1 LEKLLNNSEDIDH
14 IINQSQNKFR
24 KKFIFGLTFLLLLI
38 IIYIAWFLFGNSKD
52 SSQEIVYIEH
62 VVGRGTIADLLIASG
77 STEIDKKINLSFG
90 TNGEILKVNVKEGD
104 LVKEDQLIA
113 ELNSYDL
120 ENALERS
127 KIQLEKLK
135 IQLEKL
141 KDYPSQ
147 EEIKSAQYL
156 VSQAENNLKQL
167 NDFPSDEQLKAAE
180 ELVTLAEANYILAKN
195 NYNELINPTDS
206 QLSNIDKL
214 IVQAEY
220 TLSNANL
227 QLDNSKINQEAKKI
241 VLIETINTYC
251 DNEELPNRGDVCNG
265 DFTKIPF
272 PKSITDAI
280 IDKIFTCCNANPTE
294 MDLSKT
300 LISANADYSSSIE
313 QVIVSQNQIDSS
325 SASLIDVQIIKE
337 KLLNPSQ
344 EDIDR
349 LSKLETQTK
358 ENLDRRLLSLEDI
371 KSGTDPDEITLAEEN
386 LKKTQLSLENV
397 KKGTDKNDLLSQQN
411 DISIQQYLV
420 SQAEENLL
428 KTKLFASFEGQISS
442 INYKEGEFI
451 GSGQS
456 FVTLTDPLSTQMNIV
471 ASEAEFIEIEEGM
484 YGIVALDSMPES
496 PLIIQVTSI
505 LEVPNVQQGVV
516 TYPVTARFIQGFEI
530 ITVIGNFA
538 PLIQSLAGSIDP
550 SSIPSFGQSDNT
562 SGNRPNRMEGLDFSN
577 LNKTAQQG
585 IISNFLSGSL
595 PAEGMNGTVTLL
607 QKSVQ
612 DVLIVPSTAI
622 VVEKGIAKVITS
634 SNSSGVEYK
643 EVKTGLTD
651 GENTEIIEGLL
662 EGDSIFIKT
671 IVDIETTND
680 QKEMKSIDELTEGS
694 PRGGPPPRGGR

>member
-1 LEKLLNNSEDIDH
+1 MNNSEDIDH
-14 IINQSQNKFR
+14 IIKQSQNKFG
-24 KKFIFGLTFLLLLI
+24 KKFIFGFTILLLLI
-38 IIYIAWFLFGNSKD
+38 IIYFAWFWFGNSKD

-90 TNGEILKVNVKEGD
+90 TNGEILKVSVNEGD
-104 LVKEDQLIA
+104 KVNKDQLIA

-141 KDYPSQ
+141 NAYPSQ

-167 NDFPSDEQLKAAE
+167 KDFPSDEQLKAAE
-180 ELVTLAEANYILAKN
+180 ELVSQAEANYILATN

-272 PKSITDAI
+272 SKSITDAI
-280 IDKIFTCCNANPTE
+280 IDKIFTCCKANSTE
-294 MDLSKT
+294 MELSKT
-300 LISANADYSSSIE
+300 LISANADYSSSID
-313 QVIVSQNQIDSS
+313 QVIVSQNQIDST
-325 SASLIDVQIIKE
+325 SASLIDVQITKE
-337 KLLNPSQ
+337 NLLDPSQ

-349 LSKLETQTK
+349 LSKLETQAK

-371 KSGTDPDEITLAEEN
+371 KSGTDPDEISLAEEN
-386 LKKTQLSLENV
+386 LAKTQLSLETV
-397 KKGTDKNDLLSQQN
+397 KKGTEENDLLSQQN
-411 DISIQQYLV
+411 DIAIQEYLV
-420 SQAEENLL
+420 LQAEENLS

-442 INYKEGEFI
+442 INFKEGEFI

-496 PLIIQVTSI
+496 PLIIQVMSI

-538 PLIQSLAGSIDP
+538 PLLQSLAGSIDP

-562 SGNRPNRMEGLDFSN
+562 DANRRNRMEGFDFNNLD
-577 LNKTAQQG
+577 KTAQQG
-585 IISNFLSGSL
+585 IISNFLSSTL

-622 VVEKGIAKVITS
+622 VVQRGIAKVITS
-634 SNSSGVEYK
+634 TNSSGVEYK

-651 GENTEIIEGLL
+651 GENTEIIDGLL

-671 IVDIETTND
+671 IVDIKSTND
-680 QKEMKSIDELTEGS
+680 KKEMKSIDELTEGP

>member
-1 LEKLLNNSEDIDH
+1 MNNSEDIDH
-14 IINQSQNKFR
+14 IIKQSQNKFG
-24 KKFIFGLTFLLLLI
+24 KKIIFGFTILLLLI
-38 IIYIAWFLFGNSKD
+38 IIYLAWFWLGNSKD

-90 TNGEILKVNVKEGD
+90 TNGEILKVSVNEGD
-104 LVKEDQLIA
+104 QVNKDQLIA

-141 KDYPSQ
+141 NAYPSQ

-167 NDFPSDEQLKAAE
+167 KDFPSDEQLKAAE
-180 ELVTLAEANYILAKN
+180 ELVSQAEANYILATN

-272 PKSITDAI
+272 SKSITDAI
-280 IDKIFTCCNANPTE
+280 IDKIFTCCKANSTE
-294 MDLSKT
+294 MELSKT
-300 LISANADYSSSIE
+300 LISANADYSSSID
-313 QVIVSQNQIDSS
+313 QVIVSQNQIDST
-325 SASLIDVQIIKE
+325 SASLIDVQITKE
-337 KLLNPSQ
+337 NLLDPSQ

-349 LSKLETQTK
+349 LSKLETQAK

-371 KSGTDPDEITLAEEN
+371 KSGTDPDEISLAEEN
-386 LKKTQLSLENV
+386 LAKTQLSLETV
-397 KKGTDKNDLLSQQN
+397 KKGTEENDLLSQQN
-411 DISIQQYLV
+411 DIAIQEYLV
-420 SQAEENLL
+420 SQAEENLS

-442 INYKEGEFI
+442 INFKEGEFI

-496 PLIIQVTSI
+496 PLIIQVMSI

-538 PLIQSLAGSIDP
+538 PLLQSLAGSIDP

-562 SGNRPNRMEGLDFSN
+562 DANRRNRMEGFDFNNLD
-577 LNKTAQQG
+577 KTAQQG
-585 IISNFLSGSL
+585 IISNFLSSTL

-622 VVEKGIAKVITS
+622 VVQRGIAKVITS
-634 SNSSGVEYK
+634 TNSSGVEYK

-651 GENTEIIEGLL
+651 GENTEIIDGLL

-671 IVDIETTND
+671 IVDIKSTND
-680 QKEMKSIDELTEGS
+680 KKEMKSIDELTEGP

>member
-1 LEKLLNNSEDIDH
+1 MNNSEDIDH
-14 IINQSQNKFR
+14 IINQSQNKFG
-24 KKFIFGLTFLLLLI
+24 KKFIFGLTILLFLI
-38 IIYIAWFLFGNSKD
+38 IIYLAWIWFGNSKD

-104 LVKEDQLIA
+104 QVNKDQLIA
-113 ELNSYDL
+113 ELDSYDL

-141 KDYPSQ
+141 NAYPSQ
-147 EEIKSAQYL
+147 EEINSAQYL

-167 NDFPSDEQLKAAE
+167 KDFPSDEQLKAAE
-180 ELVTLAEANYILAKN
+180 ELVSQAEANYILAKN
-195 NYNELINPTDS
+195 NYDELINPTDN

-227 QLDNSKINQEAKKI
+227 QLDNSKINQESKKI

-265 DFTKIPF
+265 DFSKIPF
-272 PKSITDAI
+272 SKSITDAI

-349 LSKLETQTK
+349 LSKLETQAK

-397 KKGTDKNDLLSQQN
+397 KNGTDKNDLLSQQN

-442 INYKEGEFI
+442 INFKEGEFI

-484 YGIVALDSMPES
+484 FGIVALDSMPES

-505 LEVPNVQQGVV
+505 LEVPNVQQGIV

-562 SGNRPNRMEGLDFSN
+562 SGTRPNRMEGFDFSN
-577 LNKTAQQG
+577 LDMSAQQG

-612 DVLIVPSTAI
+612 DVLIVPSKAI

-671 IVDIETTND
+671 IADIQSTD
-680 QKEMKSIDELTEGS
+680 DKKEMKSIEELTEGS
-694 PRGGPPPRGGR
+694 PRGGPPSRGGR

>member
-1 LEKLLNNSEDIDH
+1 
-14 IINQSQNKFR
+14 
-24 KKFIFGLTFLLLLI
+24 LI
-38 IIYIAWFLFGNSKD
+38 IIYLAWFWFSNSKD

-104 LVKEDQLIA
+104 QVNKDQLIA

-141 KDYPSQ
+141 NAYPSQ
-147 EEIKSAQYL
+147 EEINSAQYL

-167 NDFPSDEQLKAAE
+167 KDFPSDEQLKAAK

-325 SASLIDVQIIKE
+325 SASLIDVQITKE

-349 LSKLETQTK
+349 LSKLETQAK

-680 QKEMKSIDELTEGS
+680 QKEMKSIDELTEGP

>member
-1 LEKLLNNSEDIDH
+1 MNNSEDIDH
-14 IINQSQNKFR
+14 IIKQSQNKFG
-24 KKFIFGLTFLLLLI
+24 KKFIFGFTILLLLI
-38 IIYIAWFLFGNSKD
+38 IIYFAWFWFGNSKD

-90 TNGEILKVNVKEGD
+90 TNGEILKVSVNEGD
-104 LVKEDQLIA
+104 QVNKDQLIA

-141 KDYPSQ
+141 NAYPSQ

-167 NDFPSDEQLKAAE
+167 KDFPSDEQLKAAE
-180 ELVTLAEANYILAKN
+180 ELVSQAEANYILATN

-272 PKSITDAI
+272 SKSITDAI
-280 IDKIFTCCNANPTE
+280 IDKIFTCCNANSTE
-294 MDLSKT
+294 MELSKT
-300 LISANADYSSSIE
+300 LISANADYSSSID
-313 QVIVSQNQIDSS
+313 QVIVSQNQIDST
-325 SASLIDVQIIKE
+325 SASLIDVQITKE
-337 KLLNPSQ
+337 NLLDPSQ

-349 LSKLETQTK
+349 LSKLETQAK

-371 KSGTDPDEITLAEEN
+371 KSGTDPDEISLAEEN
-386 LKKTQLSLENV
+386 LAKTQLSLETV
-397 KKGTDKNDLLSQQN
+397 KKGTEENDLLSQQN
-411 DISIQQYLV
+411 DIAIQEYLV
-420 SQAEENLL
+420 SQAEENLS

-442 INYKEGEFI
+442 INFKEGEFI

-496 PLIIQVTSI
+496 PLIIQVMSI

-538 PLIQSLAGSIDP
+538 PLLQSLAGSIDP

-562 SGNRPNRMEGLDFSN
+562 DANRRNRMEGFDFNNLD
-577 LNKTAQQG
+577 KTAQQG
-585 IISNFLSGSL
+585 IISNFLSSTL

-622 VVEKGIAKVITS
+622 VVQRGIAKVITS
-634 SNSSGVEYK
+634 TNSSGVEYK

-651 GENTEIIEGLL
+651 GENTEIIDGLL

-671 IVDIETTND
+671 IVDIKSTND
-680 QKEMKSIDELTEGS
+680 KKEMKSIDELTEGPS
-694 PRGGPPPRGGR
+694 RGGPPPRGGR

>member
-1 LEKLLNNSEDIDH
+1 VNNSEDIDH
-14 IINQSQNKFR
+14 IIKQSQNKFG
-24 KKFIFGLTFLLLLI
+24 KKFIFGFTILLLLI
-38 IIYIAWFLFGNSKD
+38 IIYFAWFWFGNSKD

-90 TNGEILKVNVKEGD
+90 TNGEILKVSVNEGD
-104 LVKEDQLIA
+104 QVNKDQLIA

-141 KDYPSQ
+141 NAYPSQ

-167 NDFPSDEQLKAAE
+167 KDFPSDEQLKAAE
-180 ELVTLAEANYILAKN
+180 ELVSQAEANYILATN

-272 PKSITDAI
+272 SKSITDAI
-280 IDKIFTCCNANPTE
+280 IDKIFTCCNANSTE
-294 MDLSKT
+294 MELSKT
-300 LISANADYSSSIE
+300 LISANADYSSSID
-313 QVIVSQNQIDSS
+313 QVIVSQNQIDST
-325 SASLIDVQIIKE
+325 SASLIDVQITKE
-337 KLLNPSQ
+337 NLLDPSQ

-349 LSKLETQTK
+349 LSKLETQAK

-371 KSGTDPDEITLAEEN
+371 KSGTDPDEISLAEEN
-386 LKKTQLSLENV
+386 LAKTQLSLETV
-397 KKGTDKNDLLSQQN
+397 KKGTEENDLLSQQN
-411 DISIQQYLV
+411 DIAIQEYLV
-420 SQAEENLL
+420 SQAEENLS

-442 INYKEGEFI
+442 INFKEGEFI

-496 PLIIQVTSI
+496 PLIIQVMSI

-538 PLIQSLAGSIDP
+538 PLLQSLAGSIDP

-562 SGNRPNRMEGLDFSN
+562 DANRRNRMEGFDFNNLD
-577 LNKTAQQG
+577 KTAQQG
-585 IISNFLSGSL
+585 IISNFLSSTL

-622 VVEKGIAKVITS
+622 VVQRGIAKVITS
-634 SNSSGVEYK
+634 TNSSGVEYK

-651 GENTEIIEGLL
+651 GENTEIIDGLL

-671 IVDIETTND
+671 IVDIKSTND
-680 QKEMKSIDELTEGS
+680 KKEMKSIDELTEGP

>member
-1 LEKLLNNSEDIDH
+1 MDNSEDIDQ
-14 IINQSQNKFR
+14 IINQSQKKFG
-24 KKFIFGLTFLLLLI
+24 KKFIFGFSISLLLI
-38 IIYIAWFLFGNSKD
+38 ISYLAWFWLGNSKD
-52 SSQEIVYIEH
+52 NSQEIVYIEH
-62 VVGRGTIADLLIASG
+62 VVDRGTIADLLIASG

-104 LVKEDQLIA
+104 LVKESQLLA

-127 KIQLEKLK
+127 KIQLENLK

-141 KDYPSQ
+141 KAFPSQ
-147 EEIKSAQYL
+147 EEIESAQYL

-167 NDFPSDEQLKAAE
+167 KDFPSEEQLKSAAE
-180 ELVTLAEANYILAKN
+180 LVSQAEANYILAKK
-195 NYNELINPTDS
+195 NYNELVNPTAI
-206 QLSNIDKL
+206 QLSNIEKL
-214 IVQAEY
+214 IIQAEY
-220 TLSNANL
+220 TLSNADL
-227 QLDNSKINQEAKKI
+227 QLDNAKINQEAKKI

-251 DNEELPNRGDVCNG
+251 DNENLPNRSDVCSG

-272 PKSITDAI
+272 TKTITDAI
-280 IDKIFTCCNANPTE
+280 IDEIFTCCKADSTE

-300 LISANADYSSSIE
+300 LISANTDYSSSIE
-313 QVIVSQNQIDSS
+313 QIIVSQNQIDSS
-325 SASLIDVQIIKE
+325 SASLIDVQITKE

-344 EDIDR
+344 ADIDR
-349 LSKLETQTK
+349 LSKLETQAK

-371 KSGTDPDEITLAEEN
+371 KSGTDPDEIALAEEN

-397 KKGTDKNDLLSQQN
+397 KKGTDENDLLSQQN

-420 SQAEENLL
+420 SQAEENLS

-442 INYKEGEFI
+442 INFKEGEFV

-456 FVTLTDPLSTQMNIV
+456 FVTLTDPLSTQMNII
-471 ASEAEFIEIEEGM
+471 ASEAEFIEMEEGM

-496 PLIIQVTSI
+496 PLIIQVMSI

-538 PLIQSLAGSIDP
+538 PLLESLAGSMGAGMLEGMMP
-550 SSIPSFGQSDNT
+550 AG
-562 SGNRPNRMEGLDFSN
+562 MEGRMSAMRERSSGGTGGFN
-577 LNKTAQQG
+577 LNNL
-585 IISNFLSGSL
+585 SSDSPLLSFLSNEL

-612 DVLIVPSTAI
+612 DVLIVPSSAI
-622 VVEKGIAKVITS
+622 VLEKGITKVITS
-634 SNSSGVEYK
+634 TNSSGIEYK

-651 GENTEIIEGLL
+651 GENTEIINGLL

-671 IVDIETTND
+671 IADIKSTND
-680 QKEMKSIDELTEGS
+680 DKEMKSIDELTEGP

>member
-1 LEKLLNNSEDIDH
+1 MNNSEDIDH
-14 IINQSQNKFR
+14 IIKQSQNKFG
-24 KKFIFGLTFLLLLI
+24 KKFIFGFTILLLLI
-38 IIYIAWFLFGNSKD
+38 IIYFAWFWFGTSKD

-90 TNGEILKVNVKEGD
+90 TNGEILKVSVNEGD
-104 LVKEDQLIA
+104 QVNKDQLIA

-141 KDYPSQ
+141 NAYPSQ

-167 NDFPSDEQLKAAE
+167 KDFPSDEQLKAAE
-180 ELVTLAEANYILAKN
+180 ELVSQAEANYILATN

-272 PKSITDAI
+272 SKSITDAI
-280 IDKIFTCCNANPTE
+280 IDKIFTCCNANSTE
-294 MDLSKT
+294 MELSKT
-300 LISANADYSSSIE
+300 LISANADYSSSID
-313 QVIVSQNQIDSS
+313 QVIVSQNQIDST
-325 SASLIDVQIIKE
+325 SASLIDVQITKE
-337 KLLNPSQ
+337 NLLDPSQ

-349 LSKLETQTK
+349 LSKLETQAK

-371 KSGTDPDEITLAEEN
+371 KSGTDPNEISLAEEN
-386 LKKTQLSLENV
+386 LAKTQLSLETV
-397 KKGTDKNDLLSQQN
+397 KKGTEENDLLSQQN
-411 DISIQQYLV
+411 DIAIQEYLV
-420 SQAEENLL
+420 SQAEENLS

-442 INYKEGEFI
+442 INFKEGEFI

-496 PLIIQVTSI
+496 PLIIQVMSI

-538 PLIQSLAGSIDP
+538 PLLQSLAGSIDP

-562 SGNRPNRMEGLDFSN
+562 DANRRNRMEGFDFNNLD
-577 LNKTAQQG
+577 KTAQQG
-585 IISNFLSGSL
+585 IISNFLSSTL

-622 VVEKGIAKVITS
+622 VVQRGIAKVITS
-634 SNSSGVEYK
+634 TNSSGVEYK

-651 GENTEIIEGLL
+651 GENTEIIDGLL

-671 IVDIETTND
+671 IVDIKSTND
-680 QKEMKSIDELTEGS
+680 KKEMKSIDELTEGP

>member
-325 SASLIDVQIIKE
+325 SASLIDVQITKE

-349 LSKLETQTK
+349 LSKLETQAK

>member
-1 LEKLLNNSEDIDH
+1 MNNSEDIDH
-14 IINQSQNKFR
+14 IINQSQNKFG
-24 KKFIFGLTFLLLLI
+24 KKFIFSLTILFLLI
-38 IIYIAWFLFGNSKD
+38 IIYLAWFWFGNSKD

-90 TNGEILKVNVKEGD
+90 TNGEILKVSVKEGD
-104 LVKEDQLIA
+104 QVNKDQLIA

-127 KIQLEKLK
+127 KIQLEKSK

-141 KDYPSQ
+141 NAYPSQ

-167 NDFPSDEQLKAAE
+167 SDFPSDEQLKAAE
-180 ELVTLAEANYILAKN
+180 ELVSQAEANYILAKN
-195 NYNELINPTDS
+195 NYDELINPTDN

-227 QLDNSKINQEAKKI
+227 QLDNSKINQESKKI

-272 PKSITDAI
+272 SKSITDAI
-280 IDKIFTCCNANPTE
+280 IDKIFTCCNAISTE
-294 MDLSKT
+294 MELSKT

-337 KLLNPSQ
+337 NLLNPSQ
-344 EDIDR
+344 DDIDR
-349 LSKLETQTK
+349 LSKLETQAK

-371 KSGTDPDEITLAEEN
+371 KSGTDPDEISLAEEN
-386 LKKTQLSLENV
+386 LMKSQLSLETV
-397 KKGTDKNDLLSQQN
+397 KKGTEENDLLSQQN
-411 DISIQQYLV
+411 DIAIQEYLV
-420 SQAEENLL
+420 SQAEENLS

-442 INYKEGEFI
+442 INFKEGEFI

-496 PLIIQVTSI
+496 PLIIQVMSI

-562 SGNRPNRMEGLDFSN
+562 DANRRNIMEGFDFTNLD
-577 LNKTAQQG
+577 KTAQQG
-585 IISNFLSGSL
+585 IISNFLSSTL

-622 VVEKGIAKVITS
+622 VVEKGITKVITS
-634 SNSSGVEYK
+634 TNPSGIEYK

-651 GENTEIIEGLL
+651 GENTEIIDGLL

-671 IVDIETTND
+671 IVDIKSTND
-680 QKEMKSIDELTEGS
+680 KKEMKSIDELTEGP

>member
-1 LEKLLNNSEDIDH
+1 MNNSEDIDH
-14 IINQSQNKFR
+14 IIKQSQNKFG
-24 KKFIFGLTFLLLLI
+24 KKFIFGFTILLLLI
-38 IIYIAWFLFGNSKD
+38 IIYLAWFWFGNSKD

-90 TNGEILKVNVKEGD
+90 TNGEILKVSVNEGD
-104 LVKEDQLIA
+104 QVNKDQLIA

-141 KDYPSQ
+141 NAYPSQ

-167 NDFPSDEQLKAAE
+167 KDFPSDEQLKAAE
-180 ELVTLAEANYILAKN
+180 ELVSQAEANYILATN

-272 PKSITDAI
+272 SKSITDAI
-280 IDKIFTCCNANPTE
+280 IDKIFTCCNANSTE
-294 MDLSKT
+294 MELSKT
-300 LISANADYSSSIE
+300 LISANADYSSSID
-313 QVIVSQNQIDSS
+313 QVIVSQNQIDST
-325 SASLIDVQIIKE
+325 SASLIDVQITKE
-337 KLLNPSQ
+337 NLLDPSQ

-349 LSKLETQTK
+349 LSKLETQAK

-371 KSGTDPDEITLAEEN
+371 KSGTDPDEISLAEEN
-386 LKKTQLSLENV
+386 LAKTQLSLETV
-397 KKGTDKNDLLSQQN
+397 KKGTEENDLLSQQN
-411 DISIQQYLV
+411 DIAIQEYLV
-420 SQAEENLL
+420 SQAEENLS

-442 INYKEGEFI
+442 INFKEGEFI

-496 PLIIQVTSI
+496 PLIIQVMSI

-538 PLIQSLAGSIDP
+538 PLLQSLAGSIDP

-562 SGNRPNRMEGLDFSN
+562 DANRRNRMEGFDFNNLD
-577 LNKTAQQG
+577 KTAQQG
-585 IISNFLSGSL
+585 LISNFLSSTL

-622 VVEKGIAKVITS
+622 VVQRGIAKVITS
-634 SNSSGVEYK
+634 TNSSGVEYK

-651 GENTEIIEGLL
+651 GENTEIIDGLL

-671 IVDIETTND
+671 IVDIKSTND
-680 QKEMKSIDELTEGS
+680 KKEMKSIDELTEGP

>member
-1 LEKLLNNSEDIDH
+1 MNNSEDIDH
-14 IINQSQNKFR
+14 IIKQSQNKFG
-24 KKFIFGLTFLLLLI
+24 KKFIFGFTILLLLI
-38 IIYIAWFLFGNSKD
+38 IIYFAWFWFGNSKD

-90 TNGEILKVNVKEGD
+90 TNGEILKVGVKEGD
-104 LVKEDQLIA
+104 QVNKDQLIA

-141 KDYPSQ
+141 NAYPSQ

-167 NDFPSDEQLKAAE
+167 KDFPSDEQLKAAE
-180 ELVTLAEANYILAKN
+180 ELVSQAEANYILATN

-265 DFTKIPF
+265 DFTKLPF
-272 PKSITDAI
+272 SKSITDAI
-280 IDKIFTCCNANPTE
+280 IYKIFTCCNANSTE
-294 MDLSKT
+294 MELSKT

-337 KLLNPSQ
+337 NLLNPSQ
-344 EDIDR
+344 DDIDR
-349 LSKLETQTK
+349 LSKLETQAK

-371 KSGTDPDEITLAEEN
+371 KSGTDPDEISLAEEN
-386 LKKTQLSLENV
+386 LAKTQLSLETV
-397 KKGTDKNDLLSQQN
+397 KKGTEENDLLSQQN
-411 DISIQQYLV
+411 DIAIQEYLV
-420 SQAEENLL
+420 SQAEENLS

-442 INYKEGEFI
+442 INFKEGEFI

-496 PLIIQVTSI
+496 PLIIQVMSI

-538 PLIQSLAGSIDP
+538 PLLQSLAGSIDP

-562 SGNRPNRMEGLDFSN
+562 DANRRNIMEGFDFTNLD
-577 LNKTAQQG
+577 KTAQQG
-585 IISNFLSGSL
+585 IISNFLSSTL

-622 VVEKGIAKVITS
+622 VVQRGIAKVITS
-634 SNSSGVEYK
+634 TNSSGVEYK

-671 IVDIETTND
+671 IVDMKSTND
-680 QKEMKSIDELTEGS
+680 KKEMKSIDELTEGP

>member
-1 LEKLLNNSEDIDH
+1 MNNSEDIDH
-14 IINQSQNKFR
+14 IIKQSQNKFG
-24 KKFIFGLTFLLLLI
+24 KKIIFGFTILLLLI
-38 IIYIAWFLFGNSKD
+38 IIYLAWFWLGNSKD

-90 TNGEILKVNVKEGD
+90 TNGEILKVGVKEGD
-104 LVKEDQLIA
+104 QVNKDQLIA

-141 KDYPSQ
+141 NAYPSQ

-167 NDFPSDEQLKAAE
+167 KDFPSDEQLKAAE
-180 ELVTLAEANYILAKN
+180 ELVSQAEANYILATN

-272 PKSITDAI
+272 SKSITDAI
-280 IDKIFTCCNANPTE
+280 IDKIFTCCNANSTE
-294 MDLSKT
+294 MELSKT
-300 LISANADYSSSIE
+300 LISANADYSSSID
-313 QVIVSQNQIDSS
+313 QVIVSQNQIDST
-325 SASLIDVQIIKE
+325 SASLIDVQITKE
-337 KLLNPSQ
+337 NLLDPSQ

-349 LSKLETQTK
+349 LSKLETQAK

-371 KSGTDPDEITLAEEN
+371 KSGTDPDEISLAEEN
-386 LKKTQLSLENV
+386 LAKTQLSLETV
-397 KKGTDKNDLLSQQN
+397 KKGTEENDLLSQQN
-411 DISIQQYLV
+411 DIAIQEYLV
-420 SQAEENLL
+420 SQAEENLS

-442 INYKEGEFI
+442 INFKEGEFI

-496 PLIIQVTSI
+496 PLIIQVMSI

-538 PLIQSLAGSIDP
+538 PLLQSLAGSIDP

-562 SGNRPNRMEGLDFSN
+562 DANRRNRMEGFDFNNLD
-577 LNKTAQQG
+577 KTAQQG
-585 IISNFLSGSL
+585 IISNFLSSTL

-622 VVEKGIAKVITS
+622 VVQRGIAKVITS
-634 SNSSGVEYK
+634 TNSSGVEYK

-671 IVDIETTND
+671 IVDIKSTND
-680 QKEMKSIDELTEGS
+680 KKEMKSIDELTEGP

>member
-1 LEKLLNNSEDIDH
+1 MNNSEDIDH
-14 IINQSQNKFR
+14 IIKQSQNKFG
-24 KKFIFGLTFLLLLI
+24 KKFIFGFTILLLLI
-38 IIYIAWFLFGNSKD
+38 IIYFAWFWFGNSKD

-90 TNGEILKVNVKEGD
+90 TNGEILKVSVNEGD
-104 LVKEDQLIA
+104 QVNKDQLIA

-141 KDYPSQ
+141 NAYPSQ

-167 NDFPSDEQLKAAE
+167 KDFPSDEQLKAAE
-180 ELVTLAEANYILAKN
+180 ELVSQAEANYILATN

-272 PKSITDAI
+272 SKSITDAI
-280 IDKIFTCCNANPTE
+280 IDKIFTCCNANSTE
-294 MDLSKT
+294 MELSKT
-300 LISANADYSSSIE
+300 LISANADYSSSID
-313 QVIVSQNQIDSS
+313 QVIVSQNQIDST
-325 SASLIDVQIIKE
+325 SASLIDVQITKE
-337 KLLNPSQ
+337 NLLDPSQ

-349 LSKLETQTK
+349 LSKLETQAK

-371 KSGTDPDEITLAEEN
+371 KSGTDPDEISLAEEN
-386 LKKTQLSLENV
+386 LAKTQLSLETV
-397 KKGTDKNDLLSQQN
+397 KKGTEENDLLSQQN
-411 DISIQQYLV
+411 DIAIQEYLV
-420 SQAEENLL
+420 SQAEENLS

-442 INYKEGEFI
+442 INFKEGEFI

-496 PLIIQVTSI
+496 PLIIQVMSI

-538 PLIQSLAGSIDP
+538 PLLQSLAGSIDP

-562 SGNRPNRMEGLDFSN
+562 DANRRNRMEGFDFNNLD
-577 LNKTAQQG
+577 KTAQQG
-585 IISNFLSGSL
+585 IISNFLSSTL

-622 VVEKGIAKVITS
+622 VVQRGIAKVITS
-634 SNSSGVEYK
+634 TNSSGVEYK

-651 GENTEIIEGLL
+651 GENTEIIDGLL

-671 IVDIETTND
+671 IVDIKSTND
-680 QKEMKSIDELTEGS
+680 KKEMKSIDELTEGP

>member
-349 LSKLETQTK
+349 LSKLETQAK

-680 QKEMKSIDELTEGS
+680 QKEMKSIDELTEGP

>member
-1 LEKLLNNSEDIDH
+1 MNNSEDIDH
-14 IINQSQNKFR
+14 IINQSQNKFG
-24 KKFIFGLTFLLLLI
+24 KKFIFSLTILFLLI
-38 IIYIAWFLFGNSKD
+38 IIYLAWFWFGNSKD

-90 TNGEILKVNVKEGD
+90 TNGEILKVSVKEGD
-104 LVKEDQLIA
+104 QVNKDQLIA

-141 KDYPSQ
+141 NAYPSQ

-167 NDFPSDEQLKAAE
+167 KDFPSDEQLKAAE
-180 ELVTLAEANYILAKN
+180 ELVSQAEANYILATN

-227 QLDNSKINQEAKKI
+227 QLDNSKFNQEAKKI

-272 PKSITDAI
+272 SKSITDAI
-280 IDKIFTCCNANPTE
+280 IDKIFTCCNANSTE
-294 MDLSKT
+294 MELSKT

-325 SASLIDVQIIKE
+325 SASLIDVQITKE
-337 KLLNPSQ
+337 NLLDPSQ

-349 LSKLETQTK
+349 LSKLETQAK

-371 KSGTDPDEITLAEEN
+371 KSGTDPDEISLAEEN
-386 LKKTQLSLENV
+386 LMKSQLSLETV
-397 KKGTDKNDLLSQQN
+397 KKGTEENDLLSQQN
-411 DISIQQYLV
+411 DIAIQEYLV
-420 SQAEENLL
+420 SQAEENLS

-442 INYKEGEFI
+442 INFKEGEFI

-496 PLIIQVTSI
+496 PLIIQVMSI

-562 SGNRPNRMEGLDFSN
+562 DANRRNIMEGFDFTNLD
-577 LNKTAQQG
+577 KTAQQG
-585 IISNFLSGSL
+585 IISNFLSSTL

-622 VVEKGIAKVITS
+622 VVEKGITKFITS
-634 SNSSGVEYK
+634 TNPSGIEYK

-651 GENTEIIEGLL
+651 GENTEIIDGLL

-671 IVDIETTND
+671 IVDIKSTND
-680 QKEMKSIDELTEGS
+680 KKEMKSIDELTEGP

>member
-1 LEKLLNNSEDIDH
+1 MNNSEDIDH
-14 IINQSQNKFR
+14 IIKQSQNKFG
-24 KKFIFGLTFLLLLI
+24 KKFIFGFTILLLLI
-38 IIYIAWFLFGNSKD
+38 IIYFAWFWFGNSKD

-90 TNGEILKVNVKEGD
+90 TNGEILKVSVKEGD
-104 LVKEDQLIA
+104 QVNKDQLIA

-141 KDYPSQ
+141 NAYPSQ

-167 NDFPSDEQLKAAE
+167 SDFPSDEQLKAAE
-180 ELVTLAEANYILAKN
+180 ELVSQAEANYILATN

-265 DFTKIPF
+265 DFSKIPF
-272 PKSITDAI
+272 SKSITDAI
-280 IDKIFTCCNANPTE
+280 IEKIFTCCNANPTE

-337 KLLNPSQ
+337 NLLNPSQ
-344 EDIDR
+344 DDIDR
-349 LSKLETQTK
+349 LSKLETQAK

-371 KSGTDPDEITLAEEN
+371 KSGTDPDEISLAEEN
-386 LKKTQLSLENV
+386 LAKTQLSLETV
-397 KKGTDKNDLLSQQN
+397 KKGTEENDLLRQQN
-411 DISIQQYLV
+411 DIAIQEYLV
-420 SQAEENLL
+420 SQAEENLS

-442 INYKEGEFI
+442 INFKEGEFI

-496 PLIIQVTSI
+496 PLIIQVMSI

-538 PLIQSLAGSIDP
+538 PLLQSLAGSIDP

-562 SGNRPNRMEGLDFSN
+562 DANRRNRMEGFDFNNLD
-577 LNKTAQQG
+577 KTAQQG
-585 IISNFLSGSL
+585 IISNFLSSTL

-622 VVEKGIAKVITS
+622 VVEKGITKVITS
-634 SNSSGVEYK
+634 TNPSGIEYK

-651 GENTEIIEGLL
+651 GENTEIIDGLL

-671 IVDIETTND
+671 IVDIKSTND
-680 QKEMKSIDELTEGS
+680 KKEMKSIDELTEGP

>member
-1 LEKLLNNSEDIDH
+1 M
-14 IINQSQNKFR
+14 
-24 KKFIFGLTFLLLLI
+24 I
-38 IIYIAWFLFGNSKD
+38 IIYLAWFWFGNSKD

-90 TNGEILKVNVKEGD
+90 TNGEILKVSVKEGD
-104 LVKEDQLIA
+104 QVNKDQLIA

-141 KDYPSQ
+141 NAYPSQ

-167 NDFPSDEQLKAAE
+167 SDFPSDEQLKAAE
-180 ELVTLAEANYILAKN
+180 ELVSQAEANYILAKN

-206 QLSNIDKL
+206 QLSNINKL

-220 TLSNANL
+220 ALSNANL

-272 PKSITDAI
+272 SKSITDAI
-280 IDKIFTCCNANPTE
+280 IDKIFTCCNAISTE
-294 MDLSKT
+294 MELSKT

-337 KLLNPSQ
+337 NLLNPSQ
-344 EDIDR
+344 DDIDR
-349 LSKLETQTK
+349 LSKLETQAK

-371 KSGTDPDEITLAEEN
+371 KSGTDPDEISLAEEN
-386 LKKTQLSLENV
+386 LMKSQLSLETV
-397 KKGTDKNDLLSQQN
+397 KKGTEENDLLSQQN
-411 DISIQQYLV
+411 DIAIQEYLV
-420 SQAEENLL
+420 SQAEENLS

-442 INYKEGEFI
+442 INFKEGEFI

-496 PLIIQVTSI
+496 PLIIQVMSI

-562 SGNRPNRMEGLDFSN
+562 DANRRNIMEGFDFTNLD
-577 LNKTAQQG
+577 KTAQQG
-585 IISNFLSGSL
+585 IISNFLSSTL

-622 VVEKGIAKVITS
+622 VVEKGITKVITS
-634 SNSSGVEYK
+634 TNPSGIEYK

-651 GENTEIIEGLL
+651 GENTEIIDGLL

-671 IVDIETTND
+671 IVDIKSTND
-680 QKEMKSIDELTEGS
+680 KKEMKSIDELTEGP

>member
-1 LEKLLNNSEDIDH
+1 MNNSEDIDH
-14 IINQSQNKFR
+14 IIKQSQNKFG
-24 KKFIFGLTFLLLLI
+24 KKFIFGFTILLLLI
-38 IIYIAWFLFGNSKD
+38 IIYFAWFWFGNSKD

-90 TNGEILKVNVKEGD
+90 TNGEILKVSVNEGD
-104 LVKEDQLIA
+104 QVNKDQLIA

-141 KDYPSQ
+141 NAYPSQ

-167 NDFPSDEQLKAAE
+167 KDFPSDEQLKAAE
-180 ELVTLAEANYILAKN
+180 ELVSQAEANYILATN

-272 PKSITDAI
+272 SKSITDAI
-280 IDKIFTCCNANPTE
+280 IDKIFTCCNANSTE
-294 MDLSKT
+294 MELSKT
-300 LISANADYSSSIE
+300 LISANADYSSSID
-313 QVIVSQNQIDSS
+313 QVIVSQNQIDST
-325 SASLIDVQIIKE
+325 SASLIDVQITKE
-337 KLLNPSQ
+337 NLLDPSQ

-349 LSKLETQTK
+349 LSKLETQAK

-371 KSGTDPDEITLAEEN
+371 KSGTDPDEISLAEEN
-386 LKKTQLSLENV
+386 LAKTQLSLETV
-397 KKGTDKNDLLSQQN
+397 KKGTEENDLLSQQN
-411 DISIQQYLV
+411 DIAIQEYLV
-420 SQAEENLL
+420 LQAEENLS

-442 INYKEGEFI
+442 INFKEGEFI

-496 PLIIQVTSI
+496 PLIIQVMSI

-538 PLIQSLAGSIDP
+538 PLLQSLAGSIDP

-562 SGNRPNRMEGLDFSN
+562 DANRRNRMEGFDFNNLD
-577 LNKTAQQG
+577 KTAQQG
-585 IISNFLSGSL
+585 IISNFLSSTL

-622 VVEKGIAKVITS
+622 VVQRGIAKVITS
-634 SNSSGVEYK
+634 TNSSGVEYK

-651 GENTEIIEGLL
+651 GENTEIIDGLL

-671 IVDIETTND
+671 IVDIKSTND
-680 QKEMKSIDELTEGS
+680 KKEMKSIDELTEGPS
-694 PRGGPPPRGGR
+694 RGGPPPRGGR

>member
-1 LEKLLNNSEDIDH
+1 MNNSEDIDH

>member
-1 LEKLLNNSEDIDH
+1 MNNSEDIDH
-14 IINQSQNKFR
+14 IIKQSQNKFG
-24 KKFIFGLTFLLLLI
+24 KKIIFGFTILLLLI
-38 IIYIAWFLFGNSKD
+38 IIYLAWFWFGNSKD

-90 TNGEILKVNVKEGD
+90 TNGEILKVSVNEGD
-104 LVKEDQLIA
+104 QVNKDQLIA

-141 KDYPSQ
+141 NAYPSQ

-167 NDFPSDEQLKAAE
+167 KDFPSDEQLKAAE
-180 ELVTLAEANYILAKN
+180 ELVSQAEANYILATN

-272 PKSITDAI
+272 SKSITDAI
-280 IDKIFTCCNANPTE
+280 IDKIFTCCNANSTE
-294 MDLSKT
+294 MELSKT
-300 LISANADYSSSIE
+300 LISANADYSSSID
-313 QVIVSQNQIDSS
+313 QVIVSQNQIDST
-325 SASLIDVQIIKE
+325 SASLIDVQITKE
-337 KLLNPSQ
+337 NLLDPSQ

-349 LSKLETQTK
+349 LSKLETQAK

-371 KSGTDPDEITLAEEN
+371 KSGTDPDEISLAEEN
-386 LKKTQLSLENV
+386 LAKTQLSLETV
-397 KKGTDKNDLLSQQN
+397 KKGTEENDLLSQQN
-411 DISIQQYLV
+411 DIAIQEYLV
-420 SQAEENLL
+420 SQAEENLS

-442 INYKEGEFI
+442 INFKEGEFI

-496 PLIIQVTSI
+496 PLIIQVMSI

-538 PLIQSLAGSIDP
+538 PLLQSLAGSIDP

-562 SGNRPNRMEGLDFSN
+562 DANRRNRMEGFDFNNLD
-577 LNKTAQQG
+577 KTAQQG
-585 IISNFLSGSL
+585 IISNFLSSTL

-622 VVEKGIAKVITS
+622 VVQRGIAKVITS
-634 SNSSGVEYK
+634 TNSSGVEYK

-651 GENTEIIEGLL
+651 GENTEIIDGLL

-671 IVDIETTND
+671 IVDIKSTND
-680 QKEMKSIDELTEGS
+680 KKEMKSIDELTEGP

>member
-1 LEKLLNNSEDIDH
+1 MNNSEDIDH
-14 IINQSQNKFR
+14 IIKQSQNKFG
-24 KKFIFGLTFLLLLI
+24 KKIIFGFTILLLLI
-38 IIYIAWFLFGNSKD
+38 IIYLAWFWLGNSKD

-90 TNGEILKVNVKEGD
+90 TNGEILKVSVNEGD
-104 LVKEDQLIA
+104 QVNKDQLIA

-141 KDYPSQ
+141 NAYPSQ

-167 NDFPSDEQLKAAE
+167 KDFPSDEQLKAAE
-180 ELVTLAEANYILAKN
+180 ELVSQAEANYILATN

-272 PKSITDAI
+272 SKSITDAI
-280 IDKIFTCCNANPTE
+280 IDKIFTCCNANSTE
-294 MDLSKT
+294 MELSKT
-300 LISANADYSSSIE
+300 LISANADYSSSID
-313 QVIVSQNQIDSS
+313 QVIVSQNQIDST
-325 SASLIDVQIIKE
+325 SASLIDVQITKE
-337 KLLNPSQ
+337 NLLDPSQ
-344 EDIDR
+344 EDINR
-349 LSKLETQTK
+349 LSKLETQAK

-371 KSGTDPDEITLAEEN
+371 KSGTDPDEISLAEEN
-386 LKKTQLSLENV
+386 LAKTQLSLETV
-397 KKGTDKNDLLSQQN
+397 KKGTEENDLLSQQN
-411 DISIQQYLV
+411 DIAIQEYLV
-420 SQAEENLL
+420 SQAEENLS

-442 INYKEGEFI
+442 INFKEGEFI

-496 PLIIQVTSI
+496 PLIIQVMSI

-538 PLIQSLAGSIDP
+538 PLLQSLAGSIDP

-562 SGNRPNRMEGLDFSN
+562 DANRRNRMEGFDFNNLD
-577 LNKTAQQG
+577 KTAQQG
-585 IISNFLSGSL
+585 IISNFLSSTL

-622 VVEKGIAKVITS
+622 VVQRGIAKVITS
-634 SNSSGVEYK
+634 TNSSGVEYK

-671 IVDIETTND
+671 IVDIKSTND
-680 QKEMKSIDELTEGS
+680 KKEMKSIDELTEGP

>member
-1 LEKLLNNSEDIDH
+1 MNNSEDIDH
-14 IINQSQNKFR
+14 IIKQSQNKFG
-24 KKFIFGLTFLLLLI
+24 KKFIFGFTILLLLI
-38 IIYIAWFLFGNSKD
+38 IIYFAWFWFGNSKD

-90 TNGEILKVNVKEGD
+90 TNGEILKVSVNEGD
-104 LVKEDQLIA
+104 QVNKDQLIA

-141 KDYPSQ
+141 NAYPSQ

-167 NDFPSDEQLKAAE
+167 SDFPSDEQLKAAE
-180 ELVTLAEANYILAKN
+180 ELVSQAEANYILATN

-272 PKSITDAI
+272 SKSITDAI
-280 IDKIFTCCNANPTE
+280 IDKIFTCCNANSTE
-294 MDLSKT
+294 MELSKT
-300 LISANADYSSSIE
+300 LISANADYSSSID
-313 QVIVSQNQIDSS
+313 QVIVSQNQIDST

-337 KLLNPSQ
+337 NLLNPSQ
-344 EDIDR
+344 DDIDR
-349 LSKLETQTK
+349 LSKLETQAK

-371 KSGTDPDEITLAEEN
+371 KSGTDPDEISLAEEN
-386 LKKTQLSLENV
+386 LAKTQLSLETV
-397 KKGTDKNDLLSQQN
+397 KKGTEENDLLSQQN
-411 DISIQQYLV
+411 DIAIQEYLV
-420 SQAEENLL
+420 SQAEENLS

-442 INYKEGEFI
+442 INFKEGEFI

-496 PLIIQVTSI
+496 PLIIQVMSI

-538 PLIQSLAGSIDP
+538 PLLQSLAGSIDP

-562 SGNRPNRMEGLDFSN
+562 DANRRNIMEGFDFTNLD
-577 LNKTAQQG
+577 KTAQQG
-585 IISNFLSGSL
+585 IISNFLSSTL

-622 VVEKGIAKVITS
+622 VVQRGIAKVITS
-634 SNSSGVEYK
+634 TNSSGVEYK

-671 IVDIETTND
+671 IVDMKSTND
-680 QKEMKSIDELTEGS
+680 KKEMKSIDELTEGP

>member
-1 LEKLLNNSEDIDH
+1 MNNSEDIDH
-14 IINQSQNKFR
+14 IIKQSQNKFG
-24 KKFIFGLTFLLLLI
+24 KKFIFGFTILLLLI
-38 IIYIAWFLFGNSKD
+38 IIYFAWFWFGNSKD

-90 TNGEILKVNVKEGD
+90 TNGEILKVSVNEGD
-104 LVKEDQLIA
+104 QVNKDQLIA

-141 KDYPSQ
+141 NAYPSQ

-167 NDFPSDEQLKAAE
+167 KDFPSDEQLKAAE
-180 ELVTLAEANYILAKN
+180 ELVSQAEANYILATN

-272 PKSITDAI
+272 SKSITDAI
-280 IDKIFTCCNANPTE
+280 IDKIFTCCNANSTE
-294 MDLSKT
+294 MELSKT
-300 LISANADYSSSIE
+300 LISANADYSSSID
-313 QVIVSQNQIDSS
+313 QVIVSQNQIDST
-325 SASLIDVQIIKE
+325 SASLIDVQITKE
-337 KLLNPSQ
+337 NLLDPSQ

-349 LSKLETQTK
+349 LSKLETQAK

-371 KSGTDPDEITLAEEN
+371 KSGTDPDEISLAEEN
-386 LKKTQLSLENV
+386 LAKTQLSLETV
-397 KKGTDKNDLLSQQN
+397 KKGTEENDLLSQQN
-411 DISIQQYLV
+411 DIAIQEYLV
-420 SQAEENLL
+420 SQAEENLS

-442 INYKEGEFI
+442 INFKEGEFI

-496 PLIIQVTSI
+496 PLIIQVMSI

-538 PLIQSLAGSIDP
+538 PLLQSLAGSIDP

-562 SGNRPNRMEGLDFSN
+562 DANRRNRMEGFDFNNLD
-577 LNKTAQQG
+577 KTAQQG
-585 IISNFLSGSL
+585 LISNFLSSTL

-622 VVEKGIAKVITS
+622 VVQRGIAKVITS
-634 SNSSGVEYK
+634 TNSSGLEYK

-651 GENTEIIEGLL
+651 GENTEIIDGLL

-671 IVDIETTND
+671 IVDIKSTND
-680 QKEMKSIDELTEGS
+680 KKEMKSIDELTEGP

>member
-1 LEKLLNNSEDIDH
+1 MNNSEDIDH
-14 IINQSQNKFR
+14 IIKQSQNKFG
-24 KKFIFGLTFLLLLI
+24 KKFIFGFTILLLLI
-38 IIYIAWFLFGNSKD
+38 IIYFAWFWFGTSKD

-90 TNGEILKVNVKEGD
+90 TNGEILKVSVNEGD
-104 LVKEDQLIA
+104 QVNKDQLIA

-141 KDYPSQ
+141 NAYPSQ
-147 EEIKSAQYL
+147 EEINSAQYL

-167 NDFPSDEQLKAAE
+167 KDFPSDEQLKAAE
-180 ELVTLAEANYILAKN
+180 ELVSQAEANYILATN

-272 PKSITDAI
+272 SKSITDAI
-280 IDKIFTCCNANPTE
+280 IDKIFTCCNANSTE
-294 MDLSKT
+294 MELSKT
-300 LISANADYSSSIE
+300 LISANADYSSSID
-313 QVIVSQNQIDSS
+313 QVIVSQNQIDST
-325 SASLIDVQIIKE
+325 SASLIDVQITKE
-337 KLLNPSQ
+337 NLLDPSQ

-349 LSKLETQTK
+349 LSKLETQAK

-371 KSGTDPDEITLAEEN
+371 KSGTDPDEISLAEEN
-386 LKKTQLSLENV
+386 LAKTQLSLETV
-397 KKGTDKNDLLSQQN
+397 KKGTEENDLLSQQN
-411 DISIQQYLV
+411 DIAIQEYLV
-420 SQAEENLL
+420 SQAEENLS

-442 INYKEGEFI
+442 INFKEGEFI

-496 PLIIQVTSI
+496 PLIIQVMSI

-538 PLIQSLAGSIDP
+538 PLLQSLAGSIDP

-562 SGNRPNRMEGLDFSN
+562 DANRRNRMEGFDFNNLD
-577 LNKTAQQG
+577 KTAQQG
-585 IISNFLSGSL
+585 IISNFLSSTL

-622 VVEKGIAKVITS
+622 VVQRGIAKVITS
-634 SNSSGVEYK
+634 TNSSGVEYK

-651 GENTEIIEGLL
+651 GENTEIIDGLL

-671 IVDIETTND
+671 IVDIKSTND
-680 QKEMKSIDELTEGS
+680 KKEMKSIDELTEGP

>member
-1 LEKLLNNSEDIDH
+1 MNNSEDIDH
-14 IINQSQNKFR
+14 IIKQSQNKFG
-24 KKFIFGLTFLLLLI
+24 KKFIFGFTILLLLI
-38 IIYIAWFLFGNSKD
+38 IIYFAWFWFGNSKD

-90 TNGEILKVNVKEGD
+90 TNGEILKVSVKEGD
-104 LVKEDQLIA
+104 QVNKDQLIA

-141 KDYPSQ
+141 NAYPSQ

-167 NDFPSDEQLKAAE
+167 KDFPSDEQLKAAE
-180 ELVTLAEANYILAKN
+180 ELVSQAEANYILATN

-272 PKSITDAI
+272 SKSITDAI
-280 IDKIFTCCNANPTE
+280 IDKIFTCCKANSTE
-294 MDLSKT
+294 MELSKT
-300 LISANADYSSSIE
+300 LISANADYSSSID
-313 QVIVSQNQIDSS
+313 QVIVSQNQIDST
-325 SASLIDVQIIKE
+325 SASLIDVQITKE
-337 KLLNPSQ
+337 NLLDPSQ

-349 LSKLETQTK
+349 LSKLETQAK

-371 KSGTDPDEITLAEEN
+371 KSGTDPDEISLAEEN
-386 LKKTQLSLENV
+386 LAKTQLSLETV
-397 KKGTDKNDLLSQQN
+397 KKGTEENDLLSQQN
-411 DISIQQYLV
+411 DIAIQEYLV
-420 SQAEENLL
+420 SQAEENLS

-442 INYKEGEFI
+442 INFKEGEFI

-496 PLIIQVTSI
+496 PLIIQVMSI

-538 PLIQSLAGSIDP
+538 PLLQSLAGSIDP

-562 SGNRPNRMEGLDFSN
+562 DANRRNRMEGFDFNNLD
-577 LNKTAQQG
+577 KTAQQG
-585 IISNFLSGSL
+585 IISNFLSSTL

-622 VVEKGIAKVITS
+622 VVQRGIAKVITS
-634 SNSSGVEYK
+634 TNSSGVEYK

-651 GENTEIIEGLL
+651 GENTEIIDGLL

-671 IVDIETTND
+671 IVDIKSTND
-680 QKEMKSIDELTEGS
+680 KKEMKSIDELTEGPS
-694 PRGGPPPRGGR
+694 RGGPPPRGGR

>member
-1 LEKLLNNSEDIDH
+1 LNNSEDIDH

-38 IIYIAWFLFGNSKD
+38 IIYLAWFWFSNSKD

-104 LVKEDQLIA
+104 QVNKDQLIA

-141 KDYPSQ
+141 NAYPSQ
-147 EEIKSAQYL
+147 EEINSAQYL

-167 NDFPSDEQLKAAE
+167 KDFPSDEQLKAAK

-325 SASLIDVQIIKE
+325 SASLIDVQITKE

-349 LSKLETQTK
+349 LSKLETQAK

-680 QKEMKSIDELTEGS
+680 QKEMKSIDELTEGP

>member
-1 LEKLLNNSEDIDH
+1 MNNSEDIDH
-14 IINQSQNKFR
+14 IIKQSQNKFG
-24 KKFIFGLTFLLLLI
+24 KKFIFGFTILLLLI
-38 IIYIAWFLFGNSKD
+38 IIYFAWFWFGTSKD

-90 TNGEILKVNVKEGD
+90 TNGEILKVSVNEGD
-104 LVKEDQLIA
+104 QVNKDQLIA

-141 KDYPSQ
+141 NAYPSQ

-167 NDFPSDEQLKAAE
+167 EDFPSDEQLKAAE
-180 ELVTLAEANYILAKN
+180 ELVSQAEANYILATN

-272 PKSITDAI
+272 SKSITDAI
-280 IDKIFTCCNANPTE
+280 IDKIFTCCNANSTE
-294 MDLSKT
+294 MELSKT
-300 LISANADYSSSIE
+300 LISANADYSSSID
-313 QVIVSQNQIDSS
+313 QVIVSQNQIDST
-325 SASLIDVQIIKE
+325 SASLIDVQITKE
-337 KLLNPSQ
+337 NLLDPSQ

-349 LSKLETQTK
+349 LSKLETQAK

-371 KSGTDPDEITLAEEN
+371 KSGTDPDEISLAEEN
-386 LKKTQLSLENV
+386 LAKTQLSLETV
-397 KKGTDKNDLLSQQN
+397 KKGTEENDLLSQQN
-411 DISIQQYLV
+411 DIAIQEYLV
-420 SQAEENLL
+420 LQAEENLS

-442 INYKEGEFI
+442 INFKEGEFI

-496 PLIIQVTSI
+496 PLIIQVMSI

-538 PLIQSLAGSIDP
+538 PLLQSLAGSIDP

-562 SGNRPNRMEGLDFSN
+562 DANRRNRMEGFDFNNLD
-577 LNKTAQQG
+577 KTAQQG
-585 IISNFLSGSL
+585 IISNFLSSTL

-622 VVEKGIAKVITS
+622 VVQRGIAKVITS
-634 SNSSGVEYK
+634 TNSSGVEYK

-651 GENTEIIEGLL
+651 GENTEIIDGLL

-671 IVDIETTND
+671 IVDIKSTND
-680 QKEMKSIDELTEGS
+680 KKEMKSIDELTEGP

>member
-1 LEKLLNNSEDIDH
+1 MNNSEDIDH

-38 IIYIAWFLFGNSKD
+38 IIYLAWFWFSNSKD

-104 LVKEDQLIA
+104 QVNKDQLIA

-141 KDYPSQ
+141 NAYPSQ
-147 EEIKSAQYL
+147 EEINSAQYL

-167 NDFPSDEQLKAAE
+167 KDFPSDEQLKAAK

-325 SASLIDVQIIKE
+325 SASLIDVQITKE

-349 LSKLETQTK
+349 LSKLETQAK

-680 QKEMKSIDELTEGS
+680 QKEMKSIDELTEGP

>member
-1 LEKLLNNSEDIDH
+1 MNNSEDIDH
-14 IINQSQNKFR
+14 IIKQSQNKFG
-24 KKFIFGLTFLLLLI
+24 KKFIFGFTILLLLI
-38 IIYIAWFLFGNSKD
+38 IIYFAWFWFGNSKD

-90 TNGEILKVNVKEGD
+90 TNGEILKVSVNEGD
-104 LVKEDQLIA
+104 QVNKDQLIA

-141 KDYPSQ
+141 NAYPSQ

-167 NDFPSDEQLKAAE
+167 KDFPSDEQLKAAE
-180 ELVTLAEANYILAKN
+180 ELVSQAEANYILATN

-272 PKSITDAI
+272 SKSITDAI
-280 IDKIFTCCNANPTE
+280 IDKIFTCCNANSTE
-294 MDLSKT
+294 MELSKT
-300 LISANADYSSSIE
+300 LISANADYSSSID
-313 QVIVSQNQIDSS
+313 QVIVSQNQIDST
-325 SASLIDVQIIKE
+325 SASLIDVQITKE
-337 KLLNPSQ
+337 NLLDPSQ
-344 EDIDR
+344 EDINR
-349 LSKLETQTK
+349 LSKLETQAK

-371 KSGTDPDEITLAEEN
+371 KSGTDPDEISLAEEN
-386 LKKTQLSLENV
+386 LAKTQLSLETV
-397 KKGTDKNDLLSQQN
+397 KKGTEENDLLSQQN
-411 DISIQQYLV
+411 DIAIQEYLV
-420 SQAEENLL
+420 LQAEENLS

-442 INYKEGEFI
+442 INFKEGEFI

-496 PLIIQVTSI
+496 PLIIQVMSI

-538 PLIQSLAGSIDP
+538 PLLQSLAGSIDP

-562 SGNRPNRMEGLDFSN
+562 DANRRNRMEGFDFNNLD
-577 LNKTAQQG
+577 KTAQQG
-585 IISNFLSGSL
+585 IISNFLSSTL

-622 VVEKGIAKVITS
+622 VVQRGIAKVITS
-634 SNSSGVEYK
+634 TNSSGVEYK

-671 IVDIETTND
+671 IVDIKSTND
-680 QKEMKSIDELTEGS
+680 KKEMKSIDELTEGP

>member
-1 LEKLLNNSEDIDH
+1 MNNSEDIDH
-14 IINQSQNKFR
+14 IIKQSQNKFG
-24 KKFIFGLTFLLLLI
+24 KKFIFGFTILLLLI
-38 IIYIAWFLFGNSKD
+38 IIYFAWFWFGNSKD

-90 TNGEILKVNVKEGD
+90 TNGEILKVSVKEGD
-104 LVKEDQLIA
+104 QVNKDQLIA

-141 KDYPSQ
+141 NAYPSQ

-167 NDFPSDEQLKAAE
+167 KDFPSDEQLKAAE
-180 ELVTLAEANYILAKN
+180 ELVSQAEANYILATN

-272 PKSITDAI
+272 SKSITDAI
-280 IDKIFTCCNANPTE
+280 IDKIFTCCKANSTE
-294 MDLSKT
+294 MELSKT
-300 LISANADYSSSIE
+300 LISANADYSSSID
-313 QVIVSQNQIDSS
+313 QVIVSQNQIDST
-325 SASLIDVQIIKE
+325 SASLIDVQITKE
-337 KLLNPSQ
+337 NLLDPSQ

-349 LSKLETQTK
+349 LSKLETQAK

-371 KSGTDPDEITLAEEN
+371 KSGTDPDEISLAEEN
-386 LKKTQLSLENV
+386 LAKTQLSLETV
-397 KKGTDKNDLLSQQN
+397 KKGTEENDLLSQQN
-411 DISIQQYLV
+411 DIAIQEYLV
-420 SQAEENLL
+420 SQAEENLS

-442 INYKEGEFI
+442 INFKEGEFI

-496 PLIIQVTSI
+496 PLIIQVMSI

-538 PLIQSLAGSIDP
+538 PLLQSLAGSIDP

-562 SGNRPNRMEGLDFSN
+562 DANRRNRMEGFDFNNLD
-577 LNKTAQQG
+577 KTAQQG
-585 IISNFLSGSL
+585 IISNFLSSTL

-622 VVEKGIAKVITS
+622 VVQRGIAKVITS
-634 SNSSGVEYK
+634 TNSSGVEYK

-651 GENTEIIEGLL
+651 GENTEIIDGLL

-671 IVDIETTND
+671 IVDIKSTND
-680 QKEMKSIDELTEGS
+680 KKEMKSIDELTEGP

>member
-1 LEKLLNNSEDIDH
+1 MNNSEDIDH
-14 IINQSQNKFR
+14 IIKQSQNKFG
-24 KKFIFGLTFLLLLI
+24 KKFIFGFTILLLLI
-38 IIYIAWFLFGNSKD
+38 IIYFAWFWFGNSKD

-90 TNGEILKVNVKEGD
+90 TNGEILKVSVKEGD
-104 LVKEDQLIA
+104 QVNKDQLIA

-141 KDYPSQ
+141 NAYPSQ

-167 NDFPSDEQLKAAE
+167 KDFPSDEQLKAAE
-180 ELVTLAEANYILAKN
+180 ELVSQAEANYILAKN

-206 QLSNIDKL
+206 QLSNINKL

-220 TLSNANL
+220 ALSNANL

-272 PKSITDAI
+272 SKSITDAI

-337 KLLNPSQ
+337 NLLNPSQ
-344 EDIDR
+344 DDIDR
-349 LSKLETQTK
+349 LSKLETQAK

-371 KSGTDPDEITLAEEN
+371 KSGTDPDEISLAEEN
-386 LKKTQLSLENV
+386 LAKTQLSLETL
-397 KKGTDKNDLLSQQN
+397 KKGTEENDLLSQQN
-411 DISIQQYLV
+411 DIAIQEYLV
-420 SQAEENLL
+420 SQAEENLS

-442 INYKEGEFI
+442 INFKEGEFI

-496 PLIIQVTSI
+496 PLIIQVMSI

-538 PLIQSLAGSIDP
+538 PLLQSLAGSIDP

-562 SGNRPNRMEGLDFSN
+562 DANRRNIMEGFDFTNLD
-577 LNKTAQQG
+577 KTAQQG
-585 IISNFLSGSL
+585 IISNFLSSTL

-622 VVEKGIAKVITS
+622 VVEKGITKVITS
-634 SNSSGVEYK
+634 TNPSGIEYK

-651 GENTEIIEGLL
+651 GENTEIIDGLL

-671 IVDIETTND
+671 IVDIKSTND
-680 QKEMKSIDELTEGS
+680 KKEMKSIDELTEGP